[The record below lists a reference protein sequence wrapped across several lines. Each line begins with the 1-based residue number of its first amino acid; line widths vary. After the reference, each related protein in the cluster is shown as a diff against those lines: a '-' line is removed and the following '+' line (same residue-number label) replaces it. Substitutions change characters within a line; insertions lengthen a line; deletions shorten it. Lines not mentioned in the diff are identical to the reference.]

1 MENKKEKVLKILLK
15 RVGREPEVRF
25 IENTLRA
32 KQMLVSGLIEVVP
45 VLKDILL
52 VCNEEGKLDNLLPNL
67 IFPYDYIAGDC
78 FLVGDD
84 YDNADF
90 KSLTD
95 EEIKKYTKELN
106 KRSFK
111 YIQLSEMER

>member
-45 VLKDILL
+45 FNDVLLI
-52 VCNEEGKLDNLLPNL
+52 CNEKGKLFNFPPNL
-67 IFPYDYIAGDC
+67 KFGYDYIAGDC

-95 EEIKKYTKELN
+95 EEIEKYTKELN

>member
-45 VLKDILL
+45 FDDVLLI
-52 VCNEEGKLDNLLPNL
+52 CNEEGKLFNFPPNL
-67 IFPYDYIAGDC
+67 NFGYDYIAGDC

-95 EEIKKYTKELN
+95 EEIEKYIKELN